1 MQWLVFNHTMKSN
14 FAMNDHLLPFSTAKK
29 LTKYFMVLPIFKMK
43 TPRFGSGEFGFFS
56 ANELLEYALKSFLKC
71 SC

>member
-1 MQWLVFNHTMKSN
+1 
-14 FAMNDHLLPFSTAKK
+14 
-29 LTKYFMVLPIFKMK
+29 MVLPIFKMK
-43 TPRFGSGEFGFFS
+43 TPRFGSGEFGIFFS

>member
-1 MQWLVFNHTMKSN
+1 
-14 FAMNDHLLPFSTAKK
+14 
-29 LTKYFMVLPIFKMK
+29 MVLPIFKMK